1 MQVRVLPS
9 VLFLVLTKNYF
20 KMKKLFIVAILA
32 ISSFTLFSCGKSTG
46 TVSKTDTTTV
56 VTDSIQPDSAFVDSV
71 QVDSVK

>member
-1 MQVRVLPS
+1 
-9 VLFLVLTKNYF
+9 
-20 KMKKLFIVAILA
+20 MKKLFIVAILA
-32 ISSFTLFSCGKSTG
+32 ISSFTLFSCGRTAG